1 MKVTKRQLKQIIKE
15 ELEAVIESS
24 MPAQYD
30 DGPGAPRIVDG
41 WVPLIQ
47 TLRKGIKAGM
57 HISQNGGEALWDT
70 IVAPTKDGARQRR
83 NDFSHVTN
91 VEKYI
96 GDITNII
103 NGLTSGHS
111 ITQEFKDEL
120 LGLLPKHK
128 EFVAAQVGMSADDR
142 PQIKMPSATK
152 SPPKKP
158 REPIEMPSHFEY
170 FESIDRDELKKA
182 IQEELGTRER
192 ITRKVI
198 DVRRKRR

>member
-1 MKVTKRQLKQIIKE
+1 MKVTRGKLKQIIKE
-15 ELEAVIESS
+15 E
-24 MPAQYD
+24 MDAQYRNS
-30 DGPGAPRIVDG
+30 GPGQPRMVDD
-41 WVPLIQ
+41 WVPLMK
-47 TLRKGIKAGM
+47 TLIDRSSE
-57 HISQNGGEALWDT
+57 ISTSARDELWKT
-70 IVAPTKDGARQRR
+70 IVAPGSKQR

-103 NGLTSGHS
+103 NDLRTHYA
-111 ITQEFKDEL
+111 ITKDMKGAL

-128 EFVAAQVGMSADDR
+128 EIVAAQVGMSADDR

-158 REPIEMPSHFEY
+158 QGKIPSHY

-182 IQEELGTRER
+182 IQEELA
-192 ITRKVI
+192 KVLQG
-198 DVRRKRR
+198 K